1 MREHVRIAEV
11 QGKRYR
17 IRDFDALG
25 GGFVFLFVTRKI
37 VPLLNIVESDLTGL
51 LSMEANK
58 GLSKIVELVIPVL
71 DSISQEDLQ
80 KFMAMC
86 LEQVEIELP
95 AGFEKV
101 MRNGE
106 FTNDEVKYSTKLAFM
121 LCFEAIKGLL
131 TDFFGENALSSIT
144 KAVPKA
150 MKQSSR
156 RT

>member
-11 QGKRYR
+11 MGKRYR
-17 IRDFDALG
+17 IHDFDALG

-37 VPLLNIVESDLTGL
+37 VPLLKVVDTDFTKL
-51 LSMEANK
+51 LSMDANSSI
-58 GLSKIVELVIPVL
+58 GQVIEMVLPVL

-86 LEQVEIELP
+86 LEQVEVDLP
-95 AGFEKV
+95 AGYEKV

-121 LCFEAIKGLL
+121 LCFEAIKGML
-131 TDFFGENALSSIT
+131 TDFFGENALSMFN
-144 KAVPKA
+144 KAIPKA
-150 MKQSSR
+150 TKQSSR